1 MSRHVG
7 ARCGSEDAE
16 LSRLPLIPGRAAI
29 PGPGSAPSAPLAPPH
44 SLLPPLIV
52 TISPLAS
59 ANDDAHWRVGDSM
72 GLSETSSPK
81 PRSPV
86 TQLGELRHMTSSGQ
100 GHPVSQKAG
109 VIGWPSE
116 DSWRVSNAAT
126 QAGCLACANYSVN
139 NTYFYSHL
147 DICVHC
153 SSS

>member
-1 MSRHVG
+1 MLSCRV
-7 ARCGSEDAE
+7 CCSFPAE
-16 LSRLPLIPGRAAI
+16 PPSLGRAQLPL
-29 PGPGSAPSAPLAPPH
+29 PLWHLHALSCLH
-44 SLLPPLIV
+44 SIV

-59 ANDDAHWRVGDSM
+59 VNDDAHWRVGDSM

-86 TQLGELRHMTSSGQ
+86 TQLGDLRHTTSSGQ
-100 GHPVSQKAG
+100 GHPISQKAG

-126 QAGCLACANYSVN
+126 QAGCLACANHSIN

-147 DICVHC
+147 GICVHC